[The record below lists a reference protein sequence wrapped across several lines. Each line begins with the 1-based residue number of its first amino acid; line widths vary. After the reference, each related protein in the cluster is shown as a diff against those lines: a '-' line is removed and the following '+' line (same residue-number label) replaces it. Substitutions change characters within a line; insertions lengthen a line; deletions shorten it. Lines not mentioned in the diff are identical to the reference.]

1 MRGGGLF
8 SANGTGSEGKG
19 GGRREERGKYT
30 SGLGKG
36 LQREMQQMKVGD
48 KEALTAILDGK
59 KGGEKGYRAYDTEDE
74 QRFLETGRGVNSYFR
89 ENAEGNRTVDRGRKP
104 GMGIGIYCKRN
115 IFGRS

>member
-74 QRFLETGRGVNSYFR
+74 QISGDGEGCKFLFSRKRGG
-89 ENAEGNRTVDRGRKP
+89 E
-104 GMGIGIYCKRN
+104 
-115 IFGRS
+115 